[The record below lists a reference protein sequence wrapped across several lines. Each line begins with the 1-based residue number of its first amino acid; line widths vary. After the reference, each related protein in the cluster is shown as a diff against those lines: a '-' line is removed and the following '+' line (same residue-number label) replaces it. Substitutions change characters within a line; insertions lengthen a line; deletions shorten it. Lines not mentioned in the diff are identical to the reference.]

1 MKICIRADASLKMGT
16 GHVMRCLTLA
26 VALKRKSAQV
36 EFICGEHEGNL
47 IDFIQGKGF
56 KVHALS
62 RTENDIEMSRPST
75 FDAENVLEHSHWL
88 GATPQHDADVCK
100 VILKKIG
107 PDWLVVD
114 HYAIDET
121 WQIELQGTYQKLM
134 VIDDLADRR
143 HQCDLLLDQTFGR
156 QPQDYQKLVP
166 ENCQML
172 LGSQYALLRPE
183 FAQWR
188 EYSLKRR
195 ENPELKKLLITM
207 GGVDQNN
214 VTGQVLDELRNCD
227 LPLDLEI
234 TIIMGHTA
242 LHLELVQQQAK
253 TLPYKIK
260 VKSNVSN
267 MAEIMANAD
276 FAIAAAGA
284 TTWERCCLGLP
295 SIQIL
300 LAYNQK
306 VIAEKIKMAGAALS
320 LDVEHLGQMC
330 EQLNNLNN
338 RIREFSMNSAKI
350 ANGMGIIEVLRHL
363 K

>member
-1 MKICIRADASLKMGT
+1 MKVVIRADASLQIGT

-26 VALKRKSAQV
+26 EALKEKGARVK
-36 EFICGEHEGNL
+36 FICREHEGNL
-47 IDFIQGKGF
+47 IDFIQGKDF
-56 KVHALS
+56 KVHTLS
-62 RTENDIEMSRPST
+62 MIENDSE
-75 FDAENVLEHSHWL
+75 VLRATSPTSEDILNHAHWL
-88 GATPQHDADVCK
+88 GATQQQDADECRA
-100 VILKKIG
+100 ILKKIS
-107 PDWLVVD
+107 PDWLIVD

-121 WQIELQGTYQKLM
+121 WQMELQGAYKKLM

-143 HQCDLLLDQTFGR
+143 HQCNLLLDQTYGR
-156 QPQDYQKLVP
+156 QLQDYQKLVP
-166 ENCQML
+166 DSCQML
-172 LGSQYALLRPE
+172 LGSHYALLRPE

-195 ENPELKKLLITM
+195 ENPEFKKLLITM

-214 VTGQVLDELRNCD
+214 VTGQVLGKLGDCD
-227 LPLDLEI
+227 LPLDMEI
-234 TIIMGHTA
+234 TIIMGGTA
-242 LHLELVQQQAK
+242 PHLESVQQQAK
-253 TLPYKIK
+253 TLPYKIE
-260 VKSNVSN
+260 VKSGVSN

-276 FAIAAAGA
+276 FAIGASGA

-320 LDVEHLGQMC
+320 LGVEHLEQMY
-330 EQLNNLNN
+330 EQINNLNN
-338 RIREFSMNSAKI
+338 RTSELSINSAKV
-350 ANGMGIIEVLRHL
+350 ANGNGVIEVLRHL